1 MDTPLNVRI
10 FDKDGKGVVEL
21 ALNPR
26 TESAVNEIAAKL
38 KLEYSMDVLG
48 ERSIMFR
55 RPLGTTQGE
64 WLSRLFTS
72 QKYSGGV

>member
-10 FDKDGKGVVEL
+10 FDKDGKGVVEF

-48 ERSIMFR
+48 ERSSMFR

-64 WLSRLFTS
+64 WL
-72 QKYSGGV
+72 